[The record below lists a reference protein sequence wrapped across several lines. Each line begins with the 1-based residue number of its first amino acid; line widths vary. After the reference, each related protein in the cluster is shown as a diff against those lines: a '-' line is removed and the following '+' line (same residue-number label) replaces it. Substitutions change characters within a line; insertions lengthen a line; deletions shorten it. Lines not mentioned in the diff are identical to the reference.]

1 MNLVVTPLHSL
12 FAAKITEVDLARPI
26 DETTQ
31 KAIEGAMDT
40 YAVCVLPG
48 QHLEDEELIAFS
60 RLYGSL
66 EVEPEIGRKAGA
78 AGRSRRIAYREIF
91 DISNLDENGGIL
103 GEHAARSSLL
113 QITQLWHTDLSFRQR
128 SAKWSMLHAKV
139 IPPAGGDTEYA
150 DTRAAYDALPDAM
163 KWRLE
168 GLVAE
173 YSFWH
178 ATAKRGGYVPTEEER
193 RSYPTARHE
202 LVRRHPGSG
211 RNALYIASYAEHII
225 GMAVAEG

>member
-1 MNLVVTPLHSL
+1 MPRLWRPWRHPRYAHGSPILGWHSTRARSRRPRRSLPHSGPTSRSGGRSSRPPASRPSEPVHTPDRVLATSLPRPEARTQPMITQARRRSMNPVVRPLHPL
-12 FAAKITEVDLARPI
+12 FAAKVTEVDLARPI
-26 DETTQ
+26 DEATQ
-31 KAIEGAMDT
+31 RTIEGAMDT

-113 QITQLWHTDLSFRQR
+113 QITQL
-128 SAKWSMLHAKV
+128 
-139 IPPAGGDTEYA
+139 
-150 DTRAAYDALPDAM
+150 
-163 KWRLE
+163 
-168 GLVAE
+168 
-173 YSFWH
+173 
-178 ATAKRGGYVPTEEER
+178 
-193 RSYPTARHE
+193 
-202 LVRRHPGSG
+202 
-211 RNALYIASYAEHII
+211 
-225 GMAVAEG
+225 